1 MSSSSS
7 SNTGEN
13 KTYADFMAA
22 QRSRLVTRTDLQ
34 KFKAAS
40 GTDSFHTYDPR
51 EKVRII
57 AIVGYLP

>member
-7 SNTGEN
+7 GEN

-51 EKVRII
+51 EKVSIT
-57 AIVGYLP
+57 